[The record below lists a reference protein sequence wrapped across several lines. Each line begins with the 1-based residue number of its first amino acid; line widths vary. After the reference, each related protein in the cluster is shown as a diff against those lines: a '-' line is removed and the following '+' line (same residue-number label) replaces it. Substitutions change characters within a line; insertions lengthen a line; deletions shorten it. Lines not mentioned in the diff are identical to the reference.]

1 MNGTDDAAGSADEA
15 IEPADAWQRPLH
27 EPGGG
32 DAFVYLVLFGPDL
45 DRLEVSAERHRVEE
59 VPETLELLVQ
69 GPGAVEAF
77 LEPPM
82 GDLLREDQPELVDRA
97 AATEH
102 CLVLAGSIPDPPDL
116 HYLRATIGIATA
128 ALDVGAVAV
137 YNLQSFGFFS
147 PNAWHERVFAPD
159 VPDAKDWV
167 VLLSSD
173 DDERTDDGQLWLHT
187 RGLRVFGRPDLSL
200 AGVGPD
206 DVDTASRLLSVLIEQ
221 QVRGLVIPDDSV
233 MDLGETL
240 GQLTFRHRGHLDDPD
255 FNNTHLEITWR
266 RPRPVR

>member
-1 MNGTDDAAGSADEA
+1 MTETEDDAGADEGGRA
-15 IEPADAWQRPLH
+15 ALDAWQRPLH

-32 DAFVYLVLFGPDL
+32 DAFIYLVLFGPDL
-45 DRLEVSAERHRVEE
+45 DRLEVSTERHRVEE

-69 GPGAVEAF
+69 GSSAVEAF

-82 GDLLREDQPELVDRA
+82 GDLLREDQPDLVERA
-97 AATEH
+97 LATEH
-102 CLVLAGSIPDPPDL
+102 CLVLAGAVPDPPDL
-116 HYLRATIGIATA
+116 HYLRTVIGIATA

-159 VPDAKDWV
+159 VPDPKDWV

-173 DDERTDDGQLWLHT
+173 DDERAEVGQLWLHT

-200 AGVGPD
+200 TGVAPD
-206 DVDTASRLLSVLIEQ
+206 DLDTASRLLSVLIEQ

-240 GQLTFRHRGHLDDPD
+240 GQLAFRLAGHPDDPD
-255 FNNTHLEITWR
+255 FNNTHLDIQWTR
-266 RPRPVR
+266 